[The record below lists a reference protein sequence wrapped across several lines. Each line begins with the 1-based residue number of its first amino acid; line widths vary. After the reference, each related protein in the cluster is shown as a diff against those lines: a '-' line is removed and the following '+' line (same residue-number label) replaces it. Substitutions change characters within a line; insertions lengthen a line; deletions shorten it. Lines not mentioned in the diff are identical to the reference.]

1 VSEKEREFLDRIGQI
16 LEEDPDPQINALD
29 VDRIYKTCLRWRKLE
44 TEAAKY
50 VESVIC
56 LRSNRFTGNQPYVG
70 WKGLG
75 LALREDYDELEC
87 AKAERDEAD
96 RRSGAAERTLDALS
110 NVCACLLDSYLCTFE
125 GNYDA
130 LAHEA
135 ERLIPDWKLR
145 SSRHVPKGDAGAR

>member
-1 VSEKEREFLDRIGQI
+1 VSEKEHEFLDRIGQI

-29 VDRIYKTCLRWRKLE
+29 VDRIYKACLRWRKLA
-44 TEAAKY
+44 TDAAKY

-96 RRSGAAERTLDALS
+96 RRAGAAERELAELKEELLTYKDLRSQRKRDA
-110 NVCACLLDSYLCTFE
+110 
-125 GNYDA
+125 GYDDGTSFDVVWAEA
-130 LAHEA
+130 LAALKEK
-135 ERLIPDWKLR
+135 RDRK
-145 SSRHVPKGDAGAR
+145 